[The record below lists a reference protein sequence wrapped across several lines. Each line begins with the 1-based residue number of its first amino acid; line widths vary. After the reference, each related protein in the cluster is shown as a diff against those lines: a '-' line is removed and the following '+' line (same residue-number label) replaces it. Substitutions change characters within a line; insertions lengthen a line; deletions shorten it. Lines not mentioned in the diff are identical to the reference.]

1 MEFTEFVKNVRL
13 EFKKELPGEKAQM
26 LMSPL
31 SRATQKQAI
40 KLIPNPTPSAILIL
54 FYPINNI
61 PHTILMVRNSYDGHH
76 SGQVSFPGG
85 KVEGSDK
92 NLTHT
97 ALREFEEEMGVDTK
111 KVEILGELSSLII
124 PPSGFRVS
132 PFVGMLHE
140 TIYPK
145 PDKTEV
151 AETIESSLKYL
162 FDSNNKSLQT
172 VQSSAKNIKLKAPAY
187 IINGNVIWGAT
198 AMILSELESVCKRF
212 DF

>member
-1 MEFTEFVKNVRL
+1 
-13 EFKKELPGEKAQM
+13 
-26 LMSPL
+26 
-31 SRATQKQAI
+31 
-40 KLIPNPTPSAILIL
+40 
-54 FYPINNI
+54 
-61 PHTILMVRNSYDGHH
+61 
-76 SGQVSFPGG
+76 
-85 KVEGSDK
+85 
-92 NLTHT
+92 
-97 ALREFEEEMGVDTK
+97 
-111 KVEILGELSSLII
+111 
-124 PPSGFRVS
+124 
-132 PFVGMLHE
+132 MLHE